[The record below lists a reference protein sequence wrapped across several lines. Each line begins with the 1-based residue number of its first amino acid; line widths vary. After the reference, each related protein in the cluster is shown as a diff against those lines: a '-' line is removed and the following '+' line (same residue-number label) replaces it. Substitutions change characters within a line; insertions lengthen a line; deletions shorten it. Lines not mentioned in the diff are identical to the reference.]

1 MGGGKPSKNNL
12 IRIVDNLSLNLR
24 PKNSP
29 EIKGKITKEATKRIE
44 KYYTYLPPRGWIAIP
59 SKQRK
64 IKNNCNKI

>member
-29 EIKGKITKEATKRIE
+29 EIKGKITKEATKKIL
-44 KYYTYLPPRGWIAIP
+44 YIP
-59 SKQRK
+59 SSKRLDSYPLKTEEDKKQL
-64 IKNNCNKI
+64 